1 MEEIEDII
9 AAQENDAPDFS
20 DDEDPAE
27 DSWTTEDTNTVVKQ
41 TDRHVFVYRETVL
54 PEKIQGFFS
63 LTDLLPGKKRKIV
76 LWQQDTRFD
85 AFIERTIHDPPLTRM
100 RWGQDLAL
108 LVQKAYPEWV
118 DFFKKSRSESED
130 TPSFY
135 ISRRLAPDEYDIA
148 FEGAR
153 IENNSPADFTLP
165 VSPGDIIDNERL
177 REIFR
182 CNAAGTMRRSQKTS
196 SLVLISDH
204 TRTGCDDKWIGK
216 TFHFTGIGLNGE
228 PGLSFNQNKTLCES
242 NEKGTSLYLFE
253 VFEPGKY
260 TYIGQVKLADNP
272 YLSRQ
277 TDSEKKSR
285 DVTVFPLM
293 LMGSAHPPLPR
304 KIVPDTAGGIVP
316 QKGAVIPRIEPEVV
330 RRGSP
335 VESSRIDVVSDVF
348 DDDHIVS
355 EYAKRRAD
363 GTCQLCNLAAPFRD
377 RNGEPF
383 LEIHHIIP
391 LEEGGTD
398 TIENVAALCPN
409 CHRKMHELNLPADV
423 VRLRNR
429 VLRD

>member
-9 AAQENDAPDFS
+9 AAQENDASDFP

-27 DSWTTEDTNTVVKQ
+27 DSWTTEDKNSVVKQ

-54 PEKIQGFFS
+54 PEKVQEFFS
-63 LTDLLPGKKRKIV
+63 VTDLQPGRKRKIV
-76 LWQQDTRFD
+76 LWQQDNRFD
-85 AFIERTIHDPPLTRM
+85 AFIERTIHNPPLTRM

-108 LVQKAYPEWV
+108 LVQKAYPEWS

-130 TPSFY
+130 TPSLYF
-135 ISRRLAPDEYDIA
+135 SRRLVPDEYDIA
-148 FEGAR
+148 FEGALLQDTTT
-153 IENNSPADFTLP
+153 DFDMP
-165 VSPGDIIDNERL
+165 VSPGEIIDNDRL

-182 CNAAGTMRRSQKTS
+182 CNAAGTMRRSQKTN

-204 TRTGCDDKWIGK
+204 TRPGCDDKWIGK

-228 PGLSFNQNKTLCES
+228 PGLSFNQNKSLCES
-242 NEKGTSLYLFE
+242 TEKGTSLYLFE
-253 VFEPGKY
+253 VFEAGAY
-260 TYIGQVKLADNP
+260 TYIGEVELADNP

-277 TDSEKKSR
+277 TDSEKKTR
-285 DVTVFPLM
+285 DVTVFPLR
-293 LMGSAHPPLPR
+293 LPGGGHPPLPKNAVPEITGDAVHK
-304 KIVPDTAGGIVP
+304 KIPELPREEPLPVARDSPRDTG
-316 QKGAVIPRIEPEVV
+316 R
-330 RRGSP
+330 S
-335 VESSRIDVVSDVF
+335 VEISAVF
-348 DDDHIVS
+348 DDDNIVS

-383 LEIHHIIP
+383 LEIHHIVP
-391 LEEGGTD
+391 LEEGGMD
-398 TIENVAALCPN
+398 DIGNVAALCPN

-429 VLRD
+429 VLRE

>member
-27 DSWTTEDTNTVVKQ
+27 DSWTTEDNNTVVKQ
-41 TDRHVFVYRETVL
+41 TDRHIFVYRETVL

-63 LTDLLPGKKRKIV
+63 LTNLTPGKKRKIV

-85 AFIERTIHDPPLTRM
+85 AFIERTIHNPPLTRLI
-100 RWGQDLAL
+100 WGRDLAL

-135 ISRRLAPDEYDIA
+135 ISRRMAPDEYDIA

-153 IENNSPADFTLP
+153 IENSPADFTVP
-165 VSPGDIIDNERL
+165 VSPGDVIDNERL

-196 SLVLISDH
+196 SLILISDH

-253 VFEPGKY
+253 VFEPARF

-293 LMGSAHPPLPR
+293 LMGNAHPPLPR
-304 KIVPDTAGGIVP
+304 KIVPDAAGGIVP
-316 QKGAVIPRIEPEVV
+316 EKGAVTPRIEPEVV
-330 RRGSP
+330 RRSP
-335 VESSRIDVVSDVF
+335 PAESGRIDGGSDVF